1 MNTKNIRRKQYVTQA
16 KAARQQRRS
25 NQRECGAGGA
35 WCARLCWPYC
45 CCLDMC
51 SGHGPALES
60 TSTAV
65 ENVNRGTVGV
75 CGVVGTNVRSP
86 CAFRSLSRSLAL
98 SLVDRCPMTM
108 HLLHR
113 LCLRRCCFNERLRE
127 LLFTLLCAPS
137 SFV

>member
-1 MNTKNIRRKQYVTQA
+1 MSVVRVGRGVLGCVDHIVAVLTCVAATAQHLNQQA
-16 KAARQQRRS
+16 QQLKMSIVVRLVCVVWLARMFVHL
-25 NQRECGAGGA
+25 
-35 WCARLCWPYC
+35 ARFVLS
-45 CCLDMC
+45 L
-51 SGHGPALES
+51 AL
-60 TSTAV
+60 
-65 ENVNRGTVGV
+65 
-75 CGVVGTNVRSP
+75 
-86 CAFRSLSRSLAL
+86 SLAL